1 MHFYHGQWVD
11 HDNEPIDMSEAPTA
25 GEPQVPEQDDGTE
38 KAKRTRSAKKDP
50 REGKGD
56 A

>member
-11 HDNEPIDMSEAPTA
+11 HDGDPIDMSEAPTA

-38 KAKRTRSAKKDP
+38 KPKGTRSAKKDP
-50 REGKGD
+50 REGKG
-56 A
+56 AQ